1 MGKGISAKQLKFS
14 VGLFIIASNLLT
26 KNLYPYTKNETW
38 IAVVLA
44 TAVSFVI
51 VSVYGKLAERYP
63 GLGMFKINEAVFGN
77 AAGRLVS
84 VFYLFFFFSL
94 VVFNTRDMGSFV
106 SSYVLRSTPLNLIY
120 GAFLIICIYAVKKG
134 AAKMTQYSALILFVY
149 LILLVILTCL
159 LIPKMQPQNFHPVFM
174 IPFKN
179 TLLSMHSV
187 TMLPYTE
194 IFAFL
199 MMAEQFIK
207 PEASGKALRM
217 GLLIGA
223 AVILFLVVRDT
234 AVLGG
239 YVLYIPDPTFST
251 IRLIDV
257 GDILTRLEII
267 NAVLLI
273 TLLFFKVSIL
283 LYAVTA
289 GIGQLFNIRE
299 SKVFSLI
306 IGVLTVI
313 CANVFFVS
321 SSEHQMWFRA
331 AATYSTFFLFI
342 LPLLTLVVSMIRKPA
357 ADGPEENLRQQ

>member
-1 MGKGISAKQLKFS
+1 
-14 VGLFIIASNLLT
+14 
-26 KNLYPYTKNETW
+26 
-38 IAVVLA
+38 
-44 TAVSFVI
+44 
-51 VSVYGKLAERYP
+51 
-63 GLGMFKINEAVFGN
+63 
-77 AAGRLVS
+77 
-84 VFYLFFFFSL
+84 
-94 VVFNTRDMGSFV
+94 
-106 SSYVLRSTPLNLIY
+106 
-120 GAFLIICIYAVKKG
+120 
-134 AAKMTQYSALILFVY
+134 MTQYSALMLFAY

-159 LIPKMQPQNFHPVFM
+159 LIPKMQLQNLRPVFT

-179 TLLSMHSV
+179 TLLSAHTV

-199 MMAEQFIK
+199 MMAGQFIK
-207 PEASGKALRM
+207 PEASGKALRR

-239 YVLYIPDPTFST
+239 YVLYVQDPTFNT

-289 GIGQLFNIRE
+289 GVGQIFNIRE

-321 SSEHQMWFRA
+321 SSEHQMWSKA
-331 AATYSTFFLFI
+331 AATYATFFLFV
-342 LPLLTLVVSMIRKPA
+342 LPLLTLIVSMFRKPA
-357 ADGPEENLRQQ
+357 ADGPEENLRRQ